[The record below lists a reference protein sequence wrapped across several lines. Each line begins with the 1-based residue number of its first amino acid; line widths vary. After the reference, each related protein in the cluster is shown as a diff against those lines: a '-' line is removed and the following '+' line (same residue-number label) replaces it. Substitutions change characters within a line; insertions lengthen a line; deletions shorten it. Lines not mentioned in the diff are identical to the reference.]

1 MPNIKE
7 FIKKIGS
14 ESVSLEEQQQA
25 LVEIEQTI
33 KAARQKR
40 EEEVGKNAKMVVDA
54 LKQIESRLNDKFQ
67 ELLAT
72 PAMVGA
78 PGRDGKDGK
87 DGKDGL
93 PGPAGL
99 NGAQGK
105 DGIDG
110 VDGKDGVS
118 VVDAKIDFDG
128 SLVITLS
135 NGDEID
141 AGLVVP
147 TAVAEQY
154 NAFMTRGDII
164 PTQSGNSGKYL
175 TTDGSNLAWDQIN
188 ISTADITGTLPIA
201 NGGTGATTAPNART
215 NLGLGTIATQNA
227 NSVTVTGGSID
238 GTTIGGSTPAAGT
251 FTTLALDAPTTDA
264 TLTIDTGITGWVYS
278 GKTVSVVG
286 QENNPQGLFIGSN
299 GTKMYVC
306 GSTGD
311 DVNEYTLGTA
321 WDVSTATFTAVSTG
335 VTQDTTPVDVFFKDD
350 GLTMF
355 MLGQTNDTVYQ
366 YTLSVAWDITT
377 ATYASKSFSV
387 TTQDSA
393 PTGMWFK
400 PDGTTMYIVGA
411 TNDTVYQYTLST
423 PWDISTASYASI
435 SFSVASVESN
445 PQQVNLSADGTKM
458 WVLGSTGDDIN
469 EYTLGT
475 AWNISTATR
484 VNNIYVGFQETG
496 PTGLFID
503 STAAN
508 RVYVV
513 GLTTDAVYQYNTVTN
528 TIDATT
534 DRFYV
539 SGEGYI
545 EGNTYYDNNV
555 YVDGA
560 VTANGSLTAASS
572 INFSTAGSNISI
584 GTGLTTGVLT
594 LGGTAQ
600 TSAITVGQSTGAQ
613 TLNLG
618 TGATT
623 NGTTKAVNIGT
634 AGVSGSTTTINIG
647 SAVSGALGNISMGNS
662 GTQFLVAPTTSAVNY
677 VQVTGNATTSRPVIS
692 AQGSDANIGLQLAS
706 KGNRSISLLT
716 NSVTSLDVLSPASG
730 VNYFTL
736 NGSITNLSPSIV
748 STGTDTNIDLNLTTK
763 GTGAV
768 KLNTGGGEQLR
779 VSNTASAVN
788 YVQVTGNATT
798 GYPQLSAQGSDTN
811 PGILYTTKGTGEHRF
826 STASSVTAIQF
837 RVRHINAPANYCAVI
852 GAPAGST
859 PEFQTLGTDTN
870 IDLALT
876 PKGTGLVR
884 FGTHTATALT
894 ISGYIEIKDAGGTIR
909 KLAVVT

>member
-93 PGPAGL
+93 PGPAGI

-227 NSVTVTGGSID
+227 NSVAVTGGSID

-251 FTTLALDAPTTDA
+251 FTTLTATGQTKLGGDTTNPGLEVPALA
-264 TLTIDTGITGWVYS
+264 GITRW
-278 GKTVSVVG
+278 
-286 QENNPQGLFIGSN
+286 LRIA
-299 GTKMYVC
+299 
-306 GSTGD
+306 GST
-311 DVNEYTLGTA
+311 
-321 WDVSTATFTAVSTG
+321 STG
-335 VTQDTTPVDVFFKDD
+335 VDLSIQGTGNSNLTYTSRGTGGHYFTTN
-350 GLTMF
+350 T
-355 MLGQTNDTVYQ
+355 
-366 YTLSVAWDITT
+366 S
-377 ATYASKSFSV
+377 
-387 TTQDSA
+387 
-393 PTGMWFK
+393 
-400 PDGTTMYIVGA
+400 A
-411 TNDTVYQYTLST
+411 TNYQL
-423 PWDISTASYASI
+423 
-435 SFSVASVESN
+435 FVSN
-445 PQQVNLSADGTKM
+445 
-458 WVLGSTGDDIN
+458 
-469 EYTLGT
+469 
-475 AWNISTATR
+475 
-484 VNNIYVGFQETG
+484 
-496 PTGLFID
+496 
-503 STAAN
+503 
-508 RVYVV
+508 
-513 GLTTDAVYQYNTVTN
+513 
-528 TIDATT
+528 
-534 DRFYV
+534 
-539 SGEGYI
+539 
-545 EGNTYYDNNV
+545 
-555 YVDGA
+555 
-560 VTANGSLTAASS
+560 
-572 INFSTAGSNISI
+572 
-584 GTGLTTGVLT
+584 
-594 LGGTAQ
+594 
-600 TSAITVGQSTGAQ
+600 
-613 TLNLG
+613 
-618 TGATT
+618 
-623 NGTTKAVNIGT
+623 
-634 AGVSGSTTTINIG
+634 
-647 SAVSGALGNISMGNS
+647 
-662 GTQFLVAPTTSAVNY
+662 TTSAVNY
-677 VQVTGNATTSRPVIS
+677 VQVTGAATGGTPVIS
-692 AQGSDANIGLQLAS
+692 AQGSDSNVTLQLQSKGTAAVVLATNGVNQFDVFGLSTAVNRIRASGAVASSGPALSSTGSDTNIDLNLTTKGTGAVRFNTGGGEQVRIIDVASADTPWFITGGRAGVQGNRITGLSPSFQSTDSASIGFRTNAGTSGGLGTDQLRVAHTASAVNYVQVTGNVTTSRPIISAQGSDTNIGLTISS
-706 KGNRSISLLT
+706 KGNRSIALTT
-716 NSVTSLDVLSPASG
+716 NSVTALDVLSPASG
-730 VNYFTL
+730 VNFLTL

-748 STGTDTNIDLNLTTK
+748 STGTDTNIDLT
-763 GTGAV
+763 
-768 KLNTGGGEQLR
+768 
-779 VSNTASAVN
+779 
-788 YVQVTGNATT
+788 
-798 GYPQLSAQGSDTN
+798 
-811 PGILYTTKGTGEHRF
+811 
-826 STASSVTAIQF
+826 
-837 RVRHINAPANYCAVI
+837 
-852 GAPAGST
+852 
-859 PEFQTLGTDTN
+859 
-870 IDLALT
+870 LT
-876 PKGTGLVR
+876 PKGTGLVQ

-894 ISGYIEIKDAGGTIR
+894 ISGYVEIKDSGGTIR